1 MLGSI
6 SAVLIMLI
14 RISGDEAP
22 ISFCNSIKRT
32 IRSRVSSKS
41 SRTMVFSYAARSIP
55 GKLMSIRSGTP
66 ASNISRHTFSVS
78 SDPILMTVIFAEAI
92 RSRTNLSRARRRTS
106 RKGSLVKQGMIC
118 FGGFAAS
125 SSMIFLKSSSVILPF
140 GTFWAVSLSPKGQ
153 KTQAALQDAT
163 VLDEHGLRDPGEGLS
178 EQSVEDSTEGGPL
191 GSRNVLLADR
201 KSTRLN

>member
-1 MLGSI
+1 
-6 SAVLIMLI
+6 
-14 RISGDEAP
+14 
-22 ISFCNSIKRT
+22 
-32 IRSRVSSKS
+32 
-41 SRTMVFSYAARSIP
+41 
-55 GKLMSIRSGTP
+55 
-66 ASNISRHTFSVS
+66 
-78 SDPILMTVIFAEAI
+78 
-92 RSRTNLSRARRRTS
+92 
-106 RKGSLVKQGMIC
+106 MIC

-191 GSRNVLLADR
+191 GSRNVLLAGNR
-201 KSTRLN
+201 